1 MEVDLIESLRTQHG
15 FQELPESGR
24 PLLQVTHLELSDFSI
39 NKSAFVQ
46 ALVLLY
52 PDWYLSVVN
61 IGLMV
66 MPFITELDN
75 KWEIALLYKNEIFPD
90 IHLFNDVFELHGI
103 DWRGDSIIQNLNLDT
118 VNALIP
124 DLKERLKGGP
134 R

>member
-24 PLLQVTHLELSDFSI
+24 PLLQVNRLELSDFCI
-39 NKSAFVQ
+39 NQSAFVQ
-46 ALVLLY
+46 ALVLLN

-75 KWEIALLYKNEIFPD
+75 NWEIALLYKGEIFSD
-90 IHLFNDVFELHGI
+90 IHLFDDVLELHGI
-103 DWRGDSIIQNLNLDT
+103 DWKGDSVIQNLNLDI